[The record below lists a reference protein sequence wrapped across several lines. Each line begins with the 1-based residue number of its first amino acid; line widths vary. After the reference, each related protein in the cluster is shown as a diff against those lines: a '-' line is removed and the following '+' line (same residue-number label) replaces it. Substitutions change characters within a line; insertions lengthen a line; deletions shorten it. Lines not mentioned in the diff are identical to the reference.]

1 MAKKKKKD
9 GSERRRFPRKE
20 AEIKVRLRATKD
32 RNVVFD
38 AHLGS
43 RDISIGGV
51 FLESEF
57 FIKAGTKLNVE
68 FELAGLPE
76 TIEVKGEVIREE
88 RTTRG
93 SRTKRSG
100 FAIKFI
106 EYYGDAKLLLAT
118 YFLAPKVRHFVTDYQ
133 KSGRKSRVR
142 GEEERLI
149 DIIVA
154 WELNRYEEGQG
165 WIMP

>member
-1 MAKKKKKD
+1 VARKKKKD

-32 RNVVFD
+32 RNIVFE

-43 RDISIGGV
+43 RDISIGGI

-57 FIKAGTKLNVE
+57 FIKAGTKLNIE

-88 RTTRG
+88 RETRG
-93 SRTKRSG
+93 SRTLRSG
-100 FAIKFI
+100 FAVKFI
-106 EYYGDAKLLLAT
+106 EYYADAKLLLAT
-118 YFLAPKVRHFVTDYQ
+118 YFLAPKVRSFVLDYQ
-133 KSGRKSRVR
+133 KSGRKGRLR